1 MNIKLILLLT
11 LILTVAACNEKRKKS
26 VEDSVHPSDTTCI
39 KEIAH
44 AKTDLKNNKLVYRNY
59 VGNIVWQALRAENEM
74 QSLLKQNGIEYQ
86 DESSPCV
93 IQDNRNYHCYC
104 DFMQEKI
111 NEKFGDKFIDSL
123 LYIADSLWIMKNRDR
138 VFDCGSE
145 SSCWDKPV
153 MFPGD
158 STYDR
163 TNHSGL
169 QKEFDKLVKYPSDYR
184 IKQGENSMAMFQIY
198 LDIDENGKAKVKDT
212 EFVIWDSRTK
222 EEDYNKQ
229 CWNYFKSIA
238 IPLIEKTTW
247 KPATI
252 KNIGVKSKNDIFI
265 YLK

>member
-11 LILTVAACNEKRKKS
+11 LILTVAACNDKKRKS
-26 VEDSVHPSDTTCI
+26 VEDRIHPTDTTCI
-39 KEIAH
+39 KEITQ
-44 AKTDLKNNKLVYRNY
+44 AKTDLKNNKLVYCNY
-59 VGNIVWQALRAENEM
+59 VGNIVWQALRAEKEM
-74 QSLLKQNGIEYQ
+74 QSLLSQSGIEYQ

-104 DFMQEKI
+104 EFMQEKI
-111 NEKFGDKFIDSL
+111 NEKFGDKFTDSL

-145 SSCWDKPV
+145 SSCWDKPA

-169 QKEFDKLVKYPSDYR
+169 QKEFDKLVKYPTDYR
-184 IKQGENSMAMFQIY
+184 IKQGENSMAMLQIY
-198 LDIDENGKAKVKDT
+198 LDIDENGKAKVTDT
-212 EFVIWDSRTK
+212 QFVIWDSRTK

-229 CWNYFKSIA
+229 YWDYFKSIA
-238 IPLIEKTTW
+238 IPLIERTTW

>member
-1 MNIKLILLLT
+1 MNSKLIFLLT
-11 LILTVAACNEKRKKS
+11 LIVTITACNDKKKKS
-26 VEDSVHPSDTTCI
+26 VEDNVHPTDTTCI
-39 KEIAH
+39 KEIAK
-44 AKTDLKNNKLVYRNY
+44 AKTDLKNNKLVYCNY

-74 QSLLKQNGIEYQ
+74 QSLLKQNGIEYK

-111 NEKFGDKFIDSL
+111 NDKFGDKFTDSL
-123 LYIADSLWIMKNRDR
+123 LYIADSLWIIKNRDK

-145 SSCWDKPV
+145 SSCWDKPA

-158 STYDR
+158 SIYDQ

-169 QKEFDKLVKYPSDYR
+169 QKEFDKLVKYPTDFR
-184 IKQGENSMAMFQIY
+184 LKIGKNSMAMLQVY
-198 LDIDENGKAKVKDT
+198 LDIDEKGKAKVT
-212 EFVIWDSRTK
+212 NTQFVWDSSK
-222 EEDYNKQ
+222 DEEYYRKFWD
-229 CWNYFKSIA
+229 YFKSIA

-247 KPATI
+247 TPATI
-252 KNIGVKSKNDIFI
+252 KSIGVKSKNDIFI